1 MLHRSPSLLF
11 SVFLLLLSLCS
22 TFPIQTGI
30 VDRRGGVPTLVGNAV
45 VFGAGTYPRANRLSD
60 GSIIG
65 AYTAFSGGYNIIKT
79 VRSTDGG
86 AT

>member
-1 MLHRSPSLLF
+1 MLYPSLNLLV
-11 SVFLLLLSLCS
+11 STVFLLVSLCS
-22 TFPIQTGI
+22 VSPIHSSNSEKRAGI
-30 VDRRGGVPTLVGNAV
+30 ATLVGTPV

-65 AYTAFSGGYNIIKT
+65 TYTAFNGGYNIIEV

-86 AT
+86 QT